1 MSTPNNPSLYI
12 DYSISTAAD
21 LAFENEFNTIEKD
34 GITFKKRVTAGG
46 NRISKKNVQEIV
58 IQYPQA
64 DFFIC
69 GGKFYEEAIQSYLLS
84 SGVEVKN
91 IHSEQFDNRQKNP
104 MALLTGSVL
113 TLCFAL
119 LFFFMPSFKIPSR
132 VGSFDLLGLLPSD
145 YTGYG
150 ILGLGA
156 LGLSIAFPR
165 RWGWIRKFDK
175 STWQLIHVWLGV
187 IALILLFLHTGFD
200 MGGLH
205 TTILSSCFLGLFIL
219 GSATGITISLQNKLS
234 LAQTYTY
241 KKHFKWLHIL
251 LSWPLPAL
259 LLAHIL
265 STYVD
270 SWF

>member
-1 MSTPNNPSLYI
+1 LLYN
-12 DYSISTAAD
+12 DYNKTTD
-21 LAFENEFNTIEKD
+21 GNLVFENEINTIKKD
-34 GITFKKRVTAGG
+34 KITFKKRVTAGG
-46 NRISKKNVQEIV
+46 NRISKKNVQKIV
-58 IQYPQA
+58 NQYPQA
-64 DFFIC
+64 GFFIC
-69 GGKFYEEAIQSYLLS
+69 GGKFYDEAIQSYLLS
-84 SGVEVKN
+84 SGVEVRN
-91 IHSEQFDNRQKNP
+91 IHSEQFDNHQKNS

-132 VGSFDLLGLLPSD
+132 VGSFDLVGSLPSD

-150 ILGLGA
+150 ILALGA

-175 STWQLIHVWLGV
+175 STWQLMHVWLGV
-187 IALILLFLHTGFD
+187 IALILLFLHTGFS

-205 TTILSSCFLGLFIL
+205 TTILASCFLGLFIL
-219 GSATGITISLQNKLS
+219 GSVTGITISLQDKFS
-234 LAQTYTY
+234 LAQTYIF
-241 KKHFKWLHIL
+241 KKRFKWLHIL
-251 LSWPLPAL
+251 FSWPLPAL